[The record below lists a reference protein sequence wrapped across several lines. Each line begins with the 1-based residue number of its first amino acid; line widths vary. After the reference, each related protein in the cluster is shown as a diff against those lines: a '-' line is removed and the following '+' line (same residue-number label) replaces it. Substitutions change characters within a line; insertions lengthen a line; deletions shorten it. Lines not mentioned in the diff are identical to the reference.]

1 MKVGIKHK
9 DFSVTF
15 GLASTPRIGHF
26 IAREEEIPEIHR
38 ILGGNGSRR
47 TIVLYSL
54 GGIGKTQLYIE
65 YAVRY
70 KDKYSAI
77 F

>member
-38 ILGGNGSRR
+38 
-47 TIVLYSL
+47 YSL